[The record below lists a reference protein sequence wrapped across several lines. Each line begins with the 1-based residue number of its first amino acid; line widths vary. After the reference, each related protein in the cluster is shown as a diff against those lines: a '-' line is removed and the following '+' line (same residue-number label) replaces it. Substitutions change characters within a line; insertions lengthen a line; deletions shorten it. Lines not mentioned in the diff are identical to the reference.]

1 MLEYKHYLEADKVL
15 KERLNG
21 FTPDF
26 LLILGS
32 GLGFLG
38 DRVENPVIVD
48 YKDVPHMKVSTA
60 PDHIGRFVFG
70 KLGQAKVMVMQG
82 RLHYYE
88 GYEPEELTF
97 PVRLA
102 HLLGVKTMILSN
114 AVGGINPSYK
124 AGDLVLITDIIK
136 FACPNPLRGK
146 NIDEFG
152 PRFPDMV
159 NIFTPSLRKTA
170 LESAK
175 DLNITLHQGVY
186 QYTQG
191 PQFETPA
198 EIKAYGIMGADI
210 VGMSTAPEAIVAAH
224 CSMQIMGIA
233 LVSNMA
239 SGVLDEPISI
249 AEINAYCKAAQ
260 EPFSKLIL
268 LTLNKLS

>member
-1 MLEYKHYLEADKVL
+1 MLEYKHYLEADVIL
-15 KERLNG
+15 KDRLNG
-21 FTPDF
+21 FCPDF

-38 DRVENPVIVD
+38 DRVENPIFVD
-48 YKDVPHMKVSTA
+48 YKDVPHMKTSTA

-70 KLGQAKVMVMQG
+70 NLGNAKVMVMQG

-88 GYEPEELTF
+88 GYESEELTF

-102 HLLGVKTMILSN
+102 HLLGVKTMILTN
-114 AVGGINPSYK
+114 AVGGINTNYK
-124 AGDLVLITDIIK
+124 AGELVLIKDIIK

-159 NIFTPSLRKTA
+159 DVFTPELRKIAKETA
-170 LESAK
+170 KE
-175 DLNITLHQGVY
+175 LNITLHEGVY
-186 QYTQG
+186 QYAQG

-198 EIKAYGIMGADI
+198 EIRAYRVMGADI

-224 CSMQIMGIA
+224 CKMNIMGIA

-239 SGVLDEPISI
+239 SGVLDEPITVE
-249 AEINAYCKAAQ
+249 EINAYCNAAQ
-260 EPFSKLIL
+260 EPFAKLIL
-268 LTLNKLS
+268 STLAKLV